1 MKNLFNSVKM
11 FKPKSNVFDL
21 SHDVKLSL
29 NMGELVPVM
38 CTECVPGDRF
48 SISAESLLR
57 FQPLVS
63 PVMHRMDVTL
73 HYFFVP
79 NRLVWPGWESFI
91 SGVGTPPAFP
101 TLVITGGAG
110 GYTPLCDYLGIP
122 DPSSGVVNEVVSALA
137 FGAYQMVY
145 NEYYRDQNL
154 ITPVNFQLV
163 NGDNTANEAVLKALR
178 RRAWEHDY
186 FTSALPF
193 AQKGSAVDIPLG
205 DVQLK
210 PSWYADNQIPVFKDS
225 GGNVVAGDVSV
236 DAGGSG
242 SIDVSGDP
250 SETFAYDPRGSLET
264 EATTIND
271 LRTAFRLQEFFEK
284 AARGG
289 TRYIEFIKAMF
300 GVQSSDKR
308 LQRPEYITGTK
319 SPVVI
324 SEVLNTTGT
333 TDAPQGE
340 MAGHGVSVT
349 SGKFGNYF
357 CEEHGYIIGIMSV
370 MPKTAYQQGV
380 PRHFLKTADFTQY
393 YFSDFAHLGEQEVA
407 NREVYAYQ
415 VNGDDPFG
423 YVPRYA
429 EYKFENNRVAGDFR
443 DSLNFWHLGRIFSS
457 QPNLNQS
464 FIECDPTH
472 RVFAV
477 TDPTQQKLLAHVFNK
492 VRAIRPMPKFG
503 TPSF

>member
-11 FKPKSNVFDL
+11 FKPRTNVFDL
-21 SHDVKLSL
+21 SHDVKFSG
-29 NMGELVPVM
+29 NMGELIPVM
-38 CTECVPGDRF
+38 CTEVVPGDRLN
-48 SISAESLLR
+48 IGCESLIR

-63 PVMHRMDVTL
+63 PVMHRMDVTM

-79 NRLVWPGWESFI
+79 NRLVWPGWEKFI
-91 SGVGTPPAFP
+91 VGDPTAPAFP
-101 TLVITGGAG
+101 YIPFDASYPAAQQRLANYLGVPPPLAG
-110 GYTPLCDYLGIP
+110 GPAENLNAIP
-122 DPSSGVVNEVVSALA
+122 FAA
-137 FGAYQMVY
+137 FQMIW

-154 ITPVNFQLV
+154 IAPITYELA
-163 NGDNTANEAVLKALR
+163 NGDNGINASTLLVMRK
-178 RRAWEHDY
+178 RAWEHDY

-193 AQKGSAVDIPLG
+193 AQKGAAVDVPLG
-205 DVQLK
+205 DVTLK
-210 PSWYADNQIPVFKDS
+210 PNWTTEGTPTFVDGALGFDS
-225 GGNVVAGDVSV
+225 GTLQQNPTRIEVT
-236 DAGGSG
+236 
-242 SIDVSGDP
+242 GDP
-250 SETFAYDPRGSLET
+250 TKPLAYDPASTLQT
-264 EATTIND
+264 EASTINE
-271 LRTAFRLQEFFEK
+271 LRTAFRLQEFLEK

-300 GVQSSDKR
+300 GIQSSDKR

-333 TDAPQGE
+333 NDAPQGS

-349 SGKFGNYF
+349 SGKYGNYF
-357 CEEHGYIIGIMSV
+357 VEEFGYVIGVMSV
-370 MPKTAYQQGV
+370 MPKTAYQQGLA
-380 PRHFLKTADFTQY
+380 RHWSKIDDFTQY
-393 YFSDFAHLGEQEVA
+393 YFPDFAHLGEQEVK

-415 VNGDDPFG
+415 VDGDDTFG

-429 EYKFENNRVAGDFR
+429 EYKFENNRVAGDFT
-443 DSLNFWHLGRIFSS
+443 DSLDFWHLGRIFAS
-457 QPNLNQS
+457 PPALNQA
-464 FIECDPTH
+464 FVECDPTH

-477 TDPTQQKLLAHVFNK
+477 TDPAEQKLLCHVYNK